1 MKKLIIVIF
10 LTMPLVGYGQSWN
23 KTFGGVSYEEGYS
36 VQQAA
41 DGGYII
47 TGTTFTFG
55 NGNYDAWLIKT
66 DANGNEL
73 WNQTFG
79 GTDED
84 RGYHVQ
90 QTTDGG
96 YIISGTTYS
105 FGNGNYDAW
114 LIKTDAN
121 GNEVWN
127 KTFGGTNEERGF
139 SVQQS
144 TEGGYIIAGTTLS
157 FGNGN
162 YDVWLIK
169 TDANGNEVWTQT
181 FGGANYEEGL
191 CVQQSNDGGYIITG
205 TTLSF
210 GNGVANIYLIKTDG
224 NGNELWNKTF
234 GGTNNNWS
242 YSVQQTTDGGYIV
255 IGYTNSFG
263 NGAADVYLIK
273 TDGSGNELWNKTF
286 GGVNDDG
293 GFSVQQTNDGGYVV
307 AGYTKSVGN
316 GDADVYLIK
325 TDGSGNELWNK
336 TFGGTYEDGG
346 FDVQQT
352 TDGGYILTGKTLY
365 AGGVDS
371 DLYLIKT
378 DGNGNVSSIFN
389 IPPSSKRKL
398 KKTVNI
404 LGKEIISDQNNLFIE
419 IYDDGS
425 SEKKLIIEN

>member
-1 MKKLIIVIF
+1 MKFPNDIKYTKDHEWVKISDGVAYIGITEFAQSELGDIVFVDVDTLNEELDQEEVFGTIEAVKTVSDLF
-10 LTMPLVGYGQSWN
+10 MP
-23 KTFGGVSYEEGYS
+23 
-36 VQQAA
+36 
-41 DGGYII
+41 
-47 TGTTFTFG
+47 
-55 NGNYDAWLIKT
+55 
-66 DANGNEL
+66 
-73 WNQTFG
+73 
-79 GTDED
+79 
-84 RGYHVQ
+84 
-90 QTTDGG
+90 
-96 YIISGTTYS
+96 ISGKVDS
-105 FGNGNYDAW
+105 FNKELEDSPE
-114 LIKTDAN
+114 LIN
-121 GNEVWN
+121 
-127 KTFGGTNEERGF
+127 
-139 SVQQS
+139 
-144 TEGGYIIAGTTLS
+144 
-157 FGNGN
+157 
-162 YDVWLIK
+162 VWLIK

-191 CVQQSNDGGYIITG
+191 SVQQSNDGGYIITG

-234 GGTNNNWS
+234 VGTNNNWS